1 MTSGNLE
8 RTRRRSSEET
18 NCAPCPASFR
28 DTRRTENSSKVRN
41 LLLISSFLRTS
52 VLPIAPHPI
61 SRRLVISARPT
72 LPTPPQSSPEASP
85 VVHQNPPRPRHP
97 PELLTHRFV
106 PVGSLVDAA
115 NEDVD
120 MDAAEPEP
128 EASSHARKSTK
139 HEDKSKKKRKVD
151 AESPKKKTK
160 KAKTAS

>member
-1 MTSGNLE
+1 MTFGNLE

-28 DTRRTENSSKVRN
+28 DTRRRENSSKVRH
-41 LLLISSFLRTS
+41 LTRLSSFLSTR

-128 EASSHARKSTK
+128 EASHARKSAK